1 LALADGDAELAE
13 TIYRDIADNMD
24 GAGSGN
30 TMVLVE
36 ALLDDG
42 AQNVVDYSKPSLS
55 GQSVHFWKIKR
66 R

>member
-1 LALADGDAELAE
+1 VLALAD
-13 TIYRDIADNMD
+13 T
-24 GAGSGN
+24 
-30 TMVLVE
+30 TVLVE

-42 AQNVVDYSKPSLS
+42 AQNVVDYRKPSLS